1 MQTQASKNVH
11 GTCNEGINICQ
22 YLWQVLITSKWQTS
36 KEPNQIEAWVEE
48 WGGYHRYG
56 GITVSVLS
64 ILNLL
69 HPLSIRF
76 YKAYE
81 GVNYESSHCPKN
93 SSFRAR
99 HSKYGAWTA
108 GQDKIQKALR
118 ILFIDGSLA
127 QRGLLTM
134 KKWSK
139 KWLIKHQY
147 QECPE

>member
-1 MQTQASKNVH
+1 MIEDWIKYNANPSLKEHSRYLQWRHKYLSWLVTGPDNLEMTNIK
-11 GTCNEGINICQ
+11 GTKSN
-22 YLWQVLITSKWQTS
+22 
-36 KEPNQIEAWVEE
+36 
-48 WGGYHRYG
+48 WGLSRGMRRYHRYG

-134 KKWSK
+134 KNGVRS
-139 KWLIKHQY
+139 Y
-147 QECPE
+147 